1 LYIDLNQYPTNFN
14 ETTIRFSDDGFF
26 LLDSEAKWLTTKI
39 MAVSP
44 RHPLMYYA
52 VQHSINNLLRIRN
65 DRFVD
70 PHVIIGE
77 ENLHRALI
85 DFQKGANG
93 KAKSHD
99 EVSTGIIA
107 GFGDRSI
114 RVAGNFGGREEYLTP
129 VFIGEVGKK
138 AEFAKF
144 GVDLK
149 NDIFH
154 VGNCFHDMLGRQD
167 NNYR

>member
-1 LYIDLNQYPTNFN
+1 MHSYKDSMTIPEQAQRRHLGGLYIDLNQYPTNFN

-107 GFGDRSI
+107 AEITNAPQNKSQVIHSLSYSETRAVDCFGTI
-114 RVAGNFGGREEYLTP
+114 
-129 VFIGEVGKK
+129 VFE
-138 AEFAKF
+138 
-144 GVDLK
+144 
-149 NDIFH
+149 
-154 VGNCFHDMLGRQD
+154 LGWALF
-167 NNYR
+167 